1 MLKFHNRDFMDKLK
15 EEEKKWHN
23 IYKLRVGIWSGS
35 PALMMPHFSVIAI
48 DERESFKEKIRYVLT
63 FYFGN
68 TWVHGDVRWRN
79 IGKYRCH
86 KMNEIQALQSNGL
99 AFPLGHRSSTP
110 RSIRDPM
117 GAWGCTELR
126 RLCHKAASGDYCVH
140 YMCKI

>member
-1 MLKFHNRDFMDKLK
+1 MDKLK

-48 DERESFKEKIRYVLT
+48 DERESFKEKIKDVLT

-86 KMNEIQALQSNGL
+86 KTNEILAIVYDLQ
-99 AFPLGHRSSTP
+99 
-110 RSIRDPM
+110 
-117 GAWGCTELR
+117 GAYRYEEDKHIDWIEHAMKSLFQ
-126 RLCHKAASGDYCVH
+126 DEN
-140 YMCKI
+140 